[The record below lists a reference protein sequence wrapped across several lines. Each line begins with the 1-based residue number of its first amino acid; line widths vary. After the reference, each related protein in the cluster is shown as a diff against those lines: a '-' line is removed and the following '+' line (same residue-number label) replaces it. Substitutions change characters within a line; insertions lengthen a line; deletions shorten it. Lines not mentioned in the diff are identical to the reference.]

1 MWEKLN
7 LKVFL
12 VYAEKTKPKV
22 FFPIHMVIK
31 KYKSFDLCFFIP
43 IVYAGIIKPKVFFF
57 PIHMVIKKYESFDLC
72 FFISIIYAEKTIFK
86 VYFWNI
92 I

>member
-1 MWEKLN
+1 
-7 LKVFL
+7 
-12 VYAEKTKPKV
+12 
-22 FFPIHMVIK
+22 MVIT
-31 KYKSFDLCFFIP
+31 KYKSFDLYFFIS
-43 IVYAGIIKPKVFFF
+43 IIYAEKIKPKGFFL

-72 FFISIIYAEKTIFK
+72 FFIPIVYAERTKPK

>member
-1 MWEKLN
+1 
-7 LKVFL
+7 
-12 VYAEKTKPKV
+12 
-22 FFPIHMVIK
+22 MVIK
-31 KYKSFDLCFFIP
+31 KYESFDLCFFIP
-43 IVYAGIIKPKVFFF
+43 IVYAGKTKPKVYSF

-72 FFISIIYAEKTIFK
+72 FFIPVVYVEGTNSK

>member
-1 MWEKLN
+1 MVIKKYESFDLY
-7 LKVFL
+7 FFISI

-31 KYKSFDLCFFIP
+31 NMNLSIYIFLFLLFMRK
-43 IVYAGIIKPKVFFF
+43 VIKP
-57 PIHMVIKKYESFDLC
+57 
-72 FFISIIYAEKTIFK
+72 K